1 MIDVMAGRIGT
12 DDAVAWPEGNDGPA
26 SLARPSPPAAA
37 SSGNPTAQERAD
49 FVTRRLEQFIRDNRT
64 IDRGVNFRQWQAMAR
79 AEIVNAIED
88 AELDAQKDD
97 VVTKRLLFIAAS
109 SLVTIGFWGVAF
121 AWGQVGY
128 LAAAIV
134 CGLAGL
140 ALFGFALEWPIRR
153 AAKRHSRRRRSVA
166 LGRIEDLN
174 ARIRQMER
182 ELKREAKILEERLE
196 MARRGHPGA

>member
-1 MIDVMAGRIGT
+1 MIDFMTGRTNT
-12 DDAVAWPEGNDGPA
+12 DQPAVWQEAEDGA
-26 SLARPSPPAAA
+26 NGSARPIPAVLE
-37 SSGNPTAQERAD
+37 GNPTAQERAD

-64 IDRGVNFRQWQAMAR
+64 IDRGVNFRQWQAMAH
-79 AEIVNAIED
+79 AEIVNAIQD

-97 VVTKRLLFIAAS
+97 VVTKRLMFVAAS

-128 LAAAIV
+128 MAAALV
-134 CGLAGL
+134 CGLA
-140 ALFGFALEWPIRR
+140 ALVLFAYALEWPVLR
-153 AAKRHSRRRRSVA
+153 AVKRHARKRRGTA

-182 ELKREAKILEERLE
+182 ELKREAKTLEERLRA
-196 MARRGHPGA
+196 ARHVPDA

>member
-1 MIDVMAGRIGT
+1 MQ
-12 DDAVAWPEGNDGPA
+12 
-26 SLARPSPPAAA
+26 PSQPVLE
-37 SSGNPTAQERAD
+37 GNPTAQERAD

-79 AEIVNAIED
+79 AEIVNAIQD

-121 AWGQVGY
+121 AWGQIGY
-128 LAAAIV
+128 LVAAII
-134 CGLAGL
+134 CGLA
-140 ALFGFALEWPIRR
+140 ALLLFAFALEWPIRR
-153 AAKRHSRRRRSVA
+153 AVKRHARRRRGVA

-174 ARIRQMER
+174 GRIRQMER
-182 ELKREAKILEERLE
+182 ELKREAKILDGRLQA
-196 MARRGHPGA
+196 ARRDQPGT